1 MRRMVA
7 RAARARRFR
16 ARQHRLMVRAA
27 RAHRR
32 ASKRRSH
39 AARARAHR
47 HIKHGVMS
55 RDFAGG
61 LTFASSALGQSAA
74 SLAAASAGPVVAR
87 PATGGFAAGS
97 TGTRLNPVLGGAANR
112 LNAIAAR
119 VATAATAGART
130 SRRAGDHRKNGH
142 HGSGTHLPGGGFSF
156 PPIPGPGEIEHFVS
170 VIPEAIWIAL
180 ASALA
185 FAGVG
190 GAAAVRSGRRARR
203 SAGEYAAVA
212 AVALRDPL
220 TGVLNRRGFID
231 ELERELARARR
242 YQTPFVLGYVD
253 IRGLK
258 AVNDSE
264 GHLAGDDVIK
274 QVAWL
279 LTDSVRTEDAVGR
292 LGGDEL
298 ALLLTGQSGNGA
310 EAVVQR
316 IQAQLPACRE
326 AMAIGTDWDVTIG
339 TASYPA
345 DGDTFEQLVST
356 ADRRLYEQRGIQLR

>member
-1 MRRMVA
+1 
-7 RAARARRFR
+7 
-16 ARQHRLMVRAA
+16 
-27 RAHRR
+27 
-32 ASKRRSH
+32 
-39 AARARAHR
+39 
-47 HIKHGVMS
+47 
-55 RDFAGG
+55 
-61 LTFASSALGQSAA
+61 
-74 SLAAASAGPVVAR
+74 
-87 PATGGFAAGS
+87 
-97 TGTRLNPVLGGAANR
+97 
-112 LNAIAAR
+112 
-119 VATAATAGART
+119 
-130 SRRAGDHRKNGH
+130 
-142 HGSGTHLPGGGFSF
+142 
-156 PPIPGPGEIEHFVS
+156 
-170 VIPEAIWIAL
+170 
-180 ASALA
+180 
-185 FAGVG
+185 
-190 GAAAVRSGRRARR
+190 
-203 SAGEYAAVA
+203 
-212 AVALRDPL
+212 VALRDPL